1 MLLDE
6 LTELVGRL
14 KERIEKHEDVLS
26 KNETAT
32 RYALIDPLL
41 TALGWDLQDPGQV
54 RMEYD
59 TGKGRVDYAMFARG
73 GGDTGSPELVVEAK
87 NLGKPTSDGI
97 DQSINY
103 CLQDGVPCF
112 VVTNGDAWEAYDLRK
127 DGKLTDRRMV
137 DFSLTAT
144 TQTTV
149 MKMLW
154 LWRGNFES
162 ESPIMPVVPDRPASQ
177 QTSPSTPLPPA
188 AEPPSNV
195 ERSDRGIPLDEF
207 NPNRGDS
214 PPAAVLFPDGTKKKI
229 AIWWFE
235 IQTTVVEWLIETGR
249 LTEADCPVRGSK
261 SGYLVHTSPVHKN
274 GSPFRGRK
282 QVGNLWIDST
292 ADVPGQARKMKSIL
306 KVRNV
311 DLSHVRVLMKT

>member
-6 LTELVGRL
+6 LAELVGRL

-97 DQSINY
+97 DQSITY
-103 CLQDGVPCF
+103 CVGRGIPYF
-112 VVTNGDAWEAYDLRK
+112 VVTNGRDWAAYETHRPVPVTEK
-127 DGKLTDRRMV
+127 RIV
-137 DFSLTAT
+137 DFSLMDPA
-144 TQTTV
+144 QTSV

-154 LWRGNFES
+154 LWPDNFET

-177 QTSPSTPLPPA
+177 PTATSMPQPPA

-195 ERSDRGIPLDEF
+195 ARSDRSISLDEF
-207 NPNRGDS
+207 NPISRTR
-214 PPAAVLFPDGTKKKI
+214 PPDALLFPDGTEKKI
-229 AIWWFE
+229 DKWWFE
-235 IQTTVVEWLIETGR
+235 IQTLIVRWLIDTGS
-249 LTEADCPVRGSK
+249 LTATNCPVESPGGR
-261 SGYLVHTSPVHKN
+261 YLVNTSPVNRN
-274 GSPFRGRK
+274 GNDFRSFK
-282 QVGNLWIDST
+282 KIDNLFMDSWGG
-292 ADVPGQARKMKSIL
+292 ASFHVEMAKKIL
-306 KVRNV
+306 QSQNI
-311 DLSHVRVLMKT
+311 DLSEVRFVMNA